1 MLLTAEPGSDQQLA
15 CAQLLSWAATSPNQL
30 DLIAGLLDGGAVP
43 AGLTIGSELRWALM
57 QRLAVS
63 GLAGDA
69 EIEAELRQDQT
80 DAGSRGAAAC
90 RAAIGDAGHK
100 EAAWQL
106 LAKSADIS
114 ADLLRSVATAFHQPV
129 QAQLLAPYAQRY
141 FEVLPEI
148 WSASGGHLRVARC
161 AALFPVTAASQEL
174 VDRIDAFLAAGER
187 EPGLVR
193 VLIERRDQVL
203 RALRSRAL

>member
-1 MLLTAEPGSDQQLA
+1 MRRCWRVFAAASMVFGLLALPPRSH
-15 CAQLLSWAATSPNQL
+15 ATSCTTQ
-30 DLIAGLLDGGAVP
+30 
-43 AGLTIGSELRWALM
+43 
-57 QRLAVS
+57 
-63 GLAGDA
+63 A
-69 EIEAELRQDQT
+69 E
-80 DAGSRGAAAC
+80 
-90 RAAIGDAGHK
+90 
-100 EAAWQL
+100 
-106 LAKSADIS
+106 
-114 ADLLRSVATAFHQPV
+114 
-129 QAQLLAPYAQRY
+129 LLAPYAQRY